1 MQTTPSPFFQISLFM
16 NSVHEKAFNLLN
28 QEMRNILSQR
38 LLISDIKIARLVL
51 DIFNVCPPTVENQ
64 KFLIILLDQV
74 DHDVSKCLKK
84 ILTIVRKGY
93 AEEFFNFTKS
103 KKTPYHSKQT
113 VLDITHLFHSA
124 IHQLDFSL
132 SHLTLPAYDEGGK
145 EKILHLKASRL
156 SVKQSYS
163 VLSVLMRT
171 ALLDSHSSF
180 HTKQST
186 TLNCLKSLSDD
197 QRLPIEIY
205 EYFFKSLQK
214 DYYLKFE
221 NDEKVEL
228 IKLVFDCTTSTSS
241 KSFSYSTEDFD
252 EFLQNALSLKECYG
266 TDGLLLYCLSL
277 NLRIEASF
285 VDVIR
290 SLRLLV
296 ECENA
301 LDCLDLLDRFS
312 NASISFSGLLEILE
326 NALAQSGLNDSHFNE
341 DMQFRMERFLTDNHV
356 AFPLST
362 QQLDLIGKQYNQVQE
377 FCKKYQNFNLPQL
390 MTMGNDIRKSVTFGC
405 LNEEERIRLLA
416 IGRLAIRLQFGIYPH
431 STQMFTILGLFIEEK
446 NWLAQVKTGEG
457 KSIIIALTT
466 FVIAM
471 QNRAVDIITS
481 SRYLSM
487 RDCNKFNH
495 FFKKFGISSSHI
507 CQDDQKPEHFQGQI
521 LYGTVTDFEFA
532 YMRDLLNSTGLYKER
547 SKYVTRNFDCVLV
560 DEADNLLM
568 DTATNSARLSYPSE
582 EAFYWIYAPILKF
595 AKTHFPNVPE
605 KPSLSD
611 STLFQ
616 LKEFICEYASS
627 FRENPLENISDE
639 TLQSWL
645 ESTFQVL
652 FHKQENR
659 HYVIKKK
666 KNFDGKFVNSVQIVD
681 AGNTGRIMESSRW
694 SNGVHEFTEIK
705 HDIDVEKESL
715 VPISLSH
722 AVFYSF
728 YRTILGL
735 SGTLGFKGERQ
746 EMDIIYHIDSFD
758 VPPHFPSQRID
769 FPIKVLETDK
779 EYFQEVLR
787 SILSCQSQGRPVL
800 VLCATIQDSQ
810 EFAHFLLT
818 QEIEFQILNEM
829 QEEKENVIIS
839 RAGFPGVVTI
849 ATNTASRGTDI
860 LLSEA
865 SLNNGGLH
873 VVVTFYPDSHRVRDQ
888 AIGRAGRGGQPG
900 SSEIFLSAERGK
912 LKKYANLQLSNE
924 ALLEQLEQES
934 LNTYLHMQQ
943 VRISQSELERLSYLY
958 TERFFTGF
966 QKWCEA
972 INQESY
978 LDYHSAR
985 LSKLRLLKRQEVNLD
1000 DLKPQEKMIAEQ
1012 SLLLLHTPRG
1022 EKIDPIKW
1030 KRLLKLTIERIKVK
1044 TLTNWS
1050 IKFYQKM
1057 QNLIIHS
1064 PSPHHFEGEI
1074 QQLFDNHKDTWEKYT
1089 EVSENSIFTLLHELI
1104 GINFME
1110 KSRK

>member
-1 MQTTPSPFFQISLFM
+1 MQTMSPSFFQTSLVM
-16 NSVHEKAFNLLN
+16 NNIHEKAFNLLN
-28 QEMRNILSQR
+28 QEMKNILSQR
-38 LLISDIKIARLVL
+38 LLISDKKIARLIL
-51 DIFNVCPPTVENQ
+51 DIFNVCQPTAENQ
-64 KFLIILLDQV
+64 KFFIVLLNQV
-74 DHDVSKCLKK
+74 DHDVSECLEK
-84 ILTIVRKGY
+84 ILTIARKGY

-113 VLDITHLFHSA
+113 ALEITRLFHSA

-132 SHLTLPAYDEGGK
+132 SQLTLPAYDEGGK

-156 SVKQSYS
+156 SVKQPYS
-163 VLSVLMRT
+163 VSSVLMKT

-186 TLNCLKSLSDD
+186 TLDCLKSLSDE

-205 EYFFKSLQK
+205 EAFFKSLQK
-214 DYYLKFE
+214 DYHLKFE

-241 KSFSYSTEDFD
+241 KSFSYSTEDLA

-266 TDGLLLYCLSL
+266 TDGLLLYCSSIT
-277 NLRIEASF
+277 LRTETSF
-285 VDVIR
+285 EDVIR
-290 SLRLLV
+290 SLKLLV
-296 ECENA
+296 ECENVI
-301 LDCLDLLDRFS
+301 DCLDLLDRFS
-312 NASISFSGLLEILE
+312 SDSLSFSELLEMLG

-341 DMQFRMERFLTDNHV
+341 DMQLRIERFLTDNHV

-362 QQLDLIGKQYNQVQE
+362 QQLDLIGRQYDQVQQ
-377 FCKKYQNFNLPQL
+377 FCKKYQNFNLTQL
-390 MTMGNDIRKSVTFGC
+390 MSIGNDIRKNAMSGC
-405 LNEEERIRLLA
+405 LSEEERIRLLA
-416 IGRLAIRLQFGIYPH
+416 IGRLAIRLHFGIYPH
-431 STQMFTILGLFIEEK
+431 STQMFTIFGLFIEEK

-457 KSIIIALTT
+457 KSIIIALAT
-466 FVIAM
+466 FVITM

-481 SRYLSM
+481 SRYLSI
-487 RDCNKFNH
+487 RDCNKFNY

-595 AKTHFPNVPE
+595 AKTHFPSVPE
-605 KPSLSD
+605 KSSISD

-627 FRENPLENISDE
+627 FRENPLENIPDE
-639 TLQSWL
+639 TLLAWL

-666 KNFDGKFVNSVQIVD
+666 KNLDGKFVNSVQIVD

-722 AVFYSF
+722 AVFYGF

-746 EMDIIYHIDSFD
+746 EMDIIYHIGSFD

-769 FPIKVLETDK
+769 FPIKILATDR
-779 EYFQEVLR
+779 EYFQEVLG

-810 EFAHFLLT
+810 EFADFLLT
-818 QEIEFQILNEM
+818 QDIEFQILNEM

-839 RAGFPGVVTI
+839 RAGFPGAVTI

-912 LKKYANLQLSNE
+912 VKKYANMHLSNE

-934 LNTYLHMQQ
+934 LNAYLHMQQ

-978 LDYHSAR
+978 LDYHSIR
-985 LSKLRLLKRQEVNLD
+985 LSKLRLLKKQEVNV
-1000 DLKPQEKMIAEQ
+1000 DLKPQEKTIAEQ
-1012 SLLLLHTPRG
+1012 SLLLLHTPRE

-1044 TLTNWS
+1044 TLTDWS

-1057 QNLIIHS
+1057 QNSIIHS
-1064 PSPHHFEGEI
+1064 PSPQHFEGEI
-1074 QQLFDNHKDTWEKYT
+1074 QQLFDNHKDSWEKYT
-1089 EVSENSIFTLLHELI
+1089 EVSGNGIFTLLHELI